1 MEVKQVYEFVNDATK
16 EMLGESEVL
25 NEDLSNIV
33 DIGDKVI
40 NGDKAIENFTK
51 KLNDRI
57 GRVIFV
63 DRTYKGTAPSVLMDG
78 WEYGSI
84 MEKISGGMPE
94 AKENQSWELVDGQS
108 YDPNVFYQPKAEAK
122 FYNSK
127 VTLEVD
133 QSYTEM
139 QVKSAFTSATQ
150 MNAFLSMLKNEVEK
164 SLTVKTDALIQRTV
178 NNMIAMTINAAGPRC
193 VKLLTMY
200 NAAYSGDLAAPLTAD
215 KAIHDPNFIRY
226 ASYIIGLYPKR
237 LQNISTI
244 FNIGAKPRFTSPDKL
259 HTILLD
265 EFVSAA
271 GVFLESDTFH
281 KELVSLPTSETV
293 AYWQGTGT
301 DFTYANNSLIDVTI
315 KSADNANG
323 KAIKQAGVLGM
334 MFDRDALG
342 VACVDRRVKTNY
354 NPKAEFF
361 TNFHKFD
368 AMYFNDAN
376 ENAIVFLNA

>member
-1 MEVKQVYEFVNDATK
+1 MEVKQVYEFVNNATK

-51 KLNDRI
+51 KLNDHI

-150 MNAFLSMLKNEVEK
+150 MNAFISMLKNEVEK

-200 NAAYSGDLAAPLTAD
+200 NAAYSGELAAPLTAD

-226 ASYIIGLYPKR
+226 ASYIMGLYPKR

-244 FNIGAKPRFTSPDKL
+244 FNIGAKPRFTSLDKL

-315 KSADNANG
+315 KSADNTNG
-323 KAIKQAGVLGM
+323 VSVKQAGVLGM

>member
-33 DIGDKVI
+33 DIGDKII
-40 NGDKAIENFTK
+40 NGDKAIEKFTN

-63 DRTYKGTAPSVLMDG
+63 DRAYKGTAPSVLMDG

-200 NAAYSGDLAAPLTAD
+200 NAAYAGELAAPLTDD
-215 KAIHDPNFIRY
+215 KSIHDPNFIRY
-226 ASYIIGLYPKR
+226 ASYIMGLYPKR

-323 KAIKQAGVLGM
+323 KAIKQGGVLGM